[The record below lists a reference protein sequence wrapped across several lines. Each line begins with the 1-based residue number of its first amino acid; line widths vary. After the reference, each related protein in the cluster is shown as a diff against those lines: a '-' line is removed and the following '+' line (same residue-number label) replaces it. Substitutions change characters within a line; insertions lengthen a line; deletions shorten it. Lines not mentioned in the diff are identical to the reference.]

1 MGAIPLKFTIIILV
15 MLFTGLMVPSSFVE
29 SRISSRNATTNQI
42 FDFFGVG
49 FGTLSAERLEFV
61 SNETTIQHFDAKRAM
76 NGLNLFTLKDTGE
89 IFITDMNGTI
99 LASRFANNNDA
110 APEFINSTTVFYMS
124 KTGPVQVL
132 WNLKT
137 NITETFNI
145 SAGHHDSEYNPKTGT
160 FLVFGGGRYGSLPE
174 EYGDL
179 AGIPISYDDLYEY
192 DKEGNVLW
200 YWNGSTHIPFD
211 SSMYLNE
218 TGRGATSAD
227 WMHGNALFWDIE
239 EDVIYYNPRNLDT
252 LYKINKTTGDI
263 VWSVGK
269 HGDFTLYDKYGNQ
282 KESLWYHSHSVEV
295 IGPNRFMMFDND
307 LWNTTRNATAPT
319 IEFSRIVE
327 FIVNETDMT
336 AREVFTWVGSEEYT
350 CDRFGDADRLP
361 NGNYIGCF
369 GAFPEHPAYTTEV
382 TPNGDIVW
390 EFVFNASSL
399 YRFERFLETP
409 LIKLTSN
416 QLTIKEGNNP
426 TIKLSVWD
434 NFKSRI
440 YTDGSLSIYDDD
452 VNLILEK
459 NFHFRPHWQETEL
472 DFTIPDLTTG
482 TYDLEIVIE
491 NSAGLAATQSLT
503 VVIQEET
510 TSEPPTSTSTTT
522 SGTSGFEVFIAF
534 LGAIGLVLVYQRHKR
549 K

>member
-1 MGAIPLKFTIIILV
+1 MGAIFLKFTIIILV
-15 MLFTGLMVPSSFVE
+15 MLFVGLMVPSSFVE

-42 FDFFGVG
+42 SDFFGDVG
-49 FGTLSAERLEFV
+49 YGTLSAERLEFV
-61 SNETTIQHFDAKRAM
+61 SNETIIQHFDATRAM

-137 NITETFNI
+137 NKTETFNI

-282 KESLWYHSHSVEV
+282 KESLWYHSHSAEV

-307 LWNTTRNATAPT
+307 LWNTTRNATAT

-327 FIVNETDMT
+327 FVVNETDMT

-350 CDRFGDADRLP
+350 CNRFGDADRLP

-369 GAFPEHPAYTTEV
+369 GTFPEHPAYTTEV

-409 LIKLTSN
+409 LIEFVNIES
-416 QLTIKEGNNP
+416 TIKIGDDDTTFN
-426 TIKLSVWD
+426 LSVWD

-440 YTDGSLSIYDDD
+440 YTNGSLSIYDDED
-452 VNLILEK
+452 NLLLEK
-459 NFHFRPHWQETEL
+459 DFKFLPHWQETQL
-472 DFTIPDLTTG
+472 NFSISALTLTAG
-482 TYDLEIVIE
+482 IYTLNIVVE
-491 NSAGLAATQSLT
+491 NSAGLSTTQSITLT
-503 VVIQEET
+503 VQ
-510 TSEPPTSTSTTT
+510 TT
-522 SGTSGFEVFIAF
+522 SGTSGFGAFVAF
-534 LGAIGLVLVYQRHKR
+534 LGVIGLVLVYQRRKR

>member
-1 MGAIPLKFTIIILV
+1 MKFKNIFFF
-15 MLFTGLMVPSSFVE
+15 MLFIGIMVPSSLGK
-29 SRISSRNATTNQI
+29 SGISSRTNVSNQI
-42 FDFFGVG
+42 SYFIGDVG
-49 FGTLSAERLEFV
+49 FGTLSAEYLEFV
-61 SNETTIQHFDAKRAM
+61 SNETIIQHYDATRAM
-76 NGLNLFTLKDTGE
+76 NGLNLFALKDTGE

-99 LASRFANNNDA
+99 LASRYANNNDA
-110 APEFINSTTVFYMS
+110 APEFINSTTVFYSS

-137 NITETFNI
+137 NKTETFNI

-160 FLVFGGGRYGSLPE
+160 FLVFGSGRHGTLPE
-174 EYGDL
+174 GYGDL
-179 AGIPISYDDLYEY
+179 AGIPISYDDIYEY
-192 DKEGNVLW
+192 DKEGNVVW
-200 YWNGSTHIPFD
+200 YWNGSTHIPFE

-227 WMHGNALFWDIE
+227 WMHGNVLFWDIE
-239 EDVIYYNPRNLDT
+239 EDAIYYNPRNLDT

-269 HGDFTLYDKYGNQ
+269 YGNFTLYDKYGNQ
-282 KESLWYHSHSVEV
+282 KESLWYHSHSAEI

-319 IEFSRIVE
+319 TEFSRIVE
-327 FIVNETDMT
+327 FVINESDMT

-350 CDRFGDADRLP
+350 CNRFGDADRLP

-369 GAFPEHPAYTTEV
+369 GTFPEHPAYTTEV

-390 EFVFNASSL
+390 EFAFNASSL

-409 LIKLTSN
+409 LINLVSS
-416 QLTIKEGNNP
+416 QLTIKEGDP
-426 TIKLSVWD
+426 IPSIKLSVWD

-440 YTDGSLSIYDDD
+440 YTNGSLSIYDDED
-452 VNLILEK
+452 NLLLEK
-459 NFHFRPHWQETEL
+459 NFQFKPHWQETEVNFSISELTAGTHDL
-472 DFTIPDLTTG
+472 D
-482 TYDLEIVIE
+482 IVIE
-491 NSAGLAATQSLT
+491 NSAGLSATQSFTLT
-503 VVIQEET
+503 IQEEAT
-510 TSEPPTSTSTTT
+510 TEPSTSTSTTT
-522 SGTSGFEVFIAF
+522 SGTSGFEFFSVFF
-534 LGAIGLVLVYQRHKR
+534 GVIGLVLVSQHRKR

>member
-1 MGAIPLKFTIIILV
+1 M
-15 MLFTGLMVPSSFVE
+15 MPSSLVK
-29 SRISSRNATTNQI
+29 SRISSRNVVTNQMS
-42 FDFFGVG
+42 DFISNVG
-49 FGTLSAERLEFV
+49 YGTLSTERLEYVF
-61 SNETTIQHFDAKRAM
+61 NETEIQHYDVNRAM
-76 NGLNLFTLKDTGE
+76 NGLNLFALKDTGE

-99 LASRFANNNDA
+99 LASRAANNNDA

-124 KTGPVQVL
+124 KTGPIQAL
-132 WNLKT
+132 WNFKT
-137 NITETFNI
+137 NKTEYFNI
-145 SAGHHDSEYNPKTGT
+145 SAGHHDSEYNPITET
-160 FLVFGGGRYGSLPE
+160 FLVFGGSRYGTLPE

-179 AGIPISYDDLYEY
+179 AGLEISYDDIYEY

-200 YWNGSTHIPFD
+200 FWNGSTHIPFN

-218 TGRGATSAD
+218 TSRGATRAN

-282 KESLWYHSHSVEV
+282 KESLWYHSHSAEI

-319 IEFSRIVE
+319 TEFSRVVE
-327 FIVNETDMT
+327 FVVNETDMT

-350 CDRFGDADRLP
+350 CNRFGDADRLP

-369 GAFPEHPAYTTEV
+369 GAYPEHPAYTTEV

-399 YRFERFLETP
+399 YRFERFLESP

-416 QLTIKEGNNP
+416 QLTIKEGDPIP
-426 TIKLSVWD
+426 TIELSVWD

-440 YTDGSLSIYDDD
+440 YTDGSLSIYDDED
-452 VNLILEK
+452 NLLLEK
-459 NFHFRPHWQETEL
+459 NFQFLPHWQETEV
-472 DFTIPDLTTG
+472 DFSISDLTAG
-482 TYDLEIVIE
+482 THDLEIVIE
-491 NSAGLAATQSLT
+491 NSAGLSATQSFTLT
-503 VVIQEET
+503 IQGE
-510 TSEPPTSTSTTT
+510 TT
-522 SGTSGFEVFIAF
+522 SGTSGFGVFIAF